1 MEHPSQAWLDKFNDT
16 LVPEEFVE
24 ISYDSILSGLQE
36 DASFYSAYNT
46 EQLPFSNVENLTGEK
61 NRPLVK
67 YATGELNLHVL
78 DGSFTLPPSDV
89 PYKDSGLIS
98 YGIVSDNNY
107 PVISFQFRKNTHKA
121 FRPGITIVWSN
132 SLDEYATDFIV
143 RAFGKGVDEEEDDW
157 GGSSYTVA
165 NVQGNKD
172 VYCEIP
178 ADFTLNPDEL
188 WRFDI
193 TVKKWSIPNRRAR
206 VEWIF
211 FGFQKIYD
219 KNDIVSYTHTSS
231 RDPISGQLSKDSIE
245 FSLDNSDKKWD
256 AINPK
261 GMYRYLYE
269 RQPVKVRYG
278 MEVDGEVQWINGGK
292 YFLSEWSTPSN
303 GLEASFVARDAF
315 EFLMTSNYTGRKYGT
330 LYEMCY
336 DALETFSSKI
346 SSFYIS
352 EELKE
357 YSTDISKESTSY
369 KNSDILQ
376 LAANAAGMALYQTR
390 DGQIRIER
398 VNMVASSEDEIYEIP
413 IINNYQWPEITF
425 ASKVKNVSCNVNGT
439 EHVYPESSN
448 IDGVTQTVS
457 NELLTETMLKKS
469 KNSITEAYAVLANRK
484 KVELEYRASPH
495 IDAFDHVRFNHNY
508 GYASNVFVTE
518 SKYQYTGCFKGTLSG
533 YILSDVSSVKLS
545 PTSLSLIYGE
555 SRVLS
560 ASLLPENEDLPT
572 ISWRAIPEDIVSLH
586 VLTNQSGKST
596 CLVQY
601 SKKGSATV
609 SAYVGAVSSSASVI
623 DNSPTFTLSNSSI
636 AVNWGSPVE
645 IKATFSP
652 STHATPSINWRASP
666 SDVVKLEA
674 TQTGGTSTCKISWLK
689 KGNATI
695 TVTAAEEK
703 AICSVVANPATI
715 GSLPIGTTLYI
726 KENNQRTA
734 FVLAKHDYEK
744 DSSKLGLITT
754 FHGNG
759 KGLSLLARSSKTVLS
774 HVWNTES
781 ASYNSRF
788 TNIYSGSTI
797 DKWLNGEYFRTLDS
811 SISSKIK
818 NTNIRVSPGP
828 QTYKDDDGNSHTTD
842 GSAVTWIS
850 RKVFLLSA
858 TELGM
863 SSSVSGVT
871 KEGTALPNCSEML
884 YNIIGDSNYA
894 WTRSRCFDATPFAYP
909 EFFKYNNSAVVSP
922 DKYRDGYYTYTEI
935 GDVSKER
942 PVVPAFTLPATL
954 EVDVNGNVLT

>member
-16 LVPEEFVE
+16 LVPEEFIE

-36 DASFYSAYNT
+36 SASPYSAKNT
-46 EQLPFSNVENLTGEK
+46 EQLVFSNAENLTKEK
-61 NRPLVK
+61 DRPLVK

-78 DGSFTLPPSDV
+78 DGSFTLPPSSE
-89 PYKDSGLIS
+89 PYKDGGLIS
-98 YGIVSDNNY
+98 YGIVSDGNY
-107 PVISFQFRKNTHKA
+107 PVISFEFPKNTHKA
-121 FRPGITIVWSN
+121 FQPGITIVWSN

-143 RAFGKGVDEEEDDW
+143 RAFGKNEEYDDW

-172 VYCEIP
+172 VYCEIL

-211 FGFQKIYD
+211 FGFQKVYE
-219 KNDIVSYTHTSS
+219 KKDIVSYTHTSS

-261 GMYRYLYE
+261 GMYKYLYE
-269 RQPVKVRYG
+269 RQPVNVRYG
-278 MEVDGEVQWINGGK
+278 MEVDGEIQWINGGK

-315 EFLMTSNYTGRKYGT
+315 EFLMTSNYTGRKVGT
-330 LYEMCY
+330 LYQMCY
-336 DALETFSSKI
+336 DALETTSSI

-357 YSTDISKESTSY
+357 YSTDISGENTSY

-398 VNMVASSEDEIYEIP
+398 VNMVASSDDEIYEIP
-413 IINNYQWPEITF
+413 IINNYQWPEISF
-425 ASKVKNVSCNVNGT
+425 AARVKDVSCNINGT
-439 EHVYPESSN
+439 EHLYPENSN
-448 IDGVTQTVS
+448 LEGVTQTVS
-457 NELLTETMLKKS
+457 NELLTEEMLKKS
-469 KNSITEAYAVLANRK
+469 KNSITEAYATLANRK

-495 IDAFDHVRFNHNY
+495 VDAFDHVKFNHNY

-533 YILSDVSSVKLS
+533 YILSDVSSVNLS

-560 ASLLPENEDLPT
+560 ASLLPESEDLPT

-596 CLVQY
+596 CSVQY
-601 SKKGSATV
+601 NKKGNATV

-623 DNSPTFTLSNSSI
+623 DNSPTLTLSNSSI

-652 STHATPSINWRASP
+652 STYAAPSINWHASP

-674 TQTGGTSTCKISWLK
+674 TQTGNGTSTCKISWLK

-695 TVTAAEEK
+695 TVTAAEET
-703 AICSVVANPATI
+703 ATCAVTANKATI
-715 GSLPIGTTLYI
+715 GSLPIGVTLYI
-726 KENNQRTA
+726 KENGQNVG
-734 FVLAKHDYEK
+734 FVLAKHNYE
-744 DSSKLGLITT
+744 SSSDKFGTVTT
-754 FHGNG
+754 FPGNG
-759 KGLSLLARSSKTVLS
+759 DGLSLLVRSSTTLLTHAWS
-774 HVWNTES
+774 TGSNPFN
-781 ASYNSRF
+781 YY
-788 TNIYSGSTI
+788 TNIYSGSTV
-797 DKWLNGEYFRTLDS
+797 DKWLNGEYFHTLDS
-811 SISSKIK
+811 NISRKIK
-818 NTNIRVSPGP
+818 STKIRVSPGP
-828 QTYKDDDGNSHTTD
+828 QTYNDDDGNSHTTD
-842 GSAVTWIS
+842 GSAVTWDSKKI
-850 RKVFLLSA
+850 FLLSA

-863 SSSVSGVT
+863 TSSVSGVV
-871 KEGTALPNCSEML
+871 KEGSAIPDCSKVL
-884 YNIIGDSNYA
+884 YNIIGQSKYT
-894 WTRSRCFDATPFAYP
+894 WTRSRCYDATPFALP
-909 EFFKYNNSAVVSP
+909 ESYKYNNSAVASP
-922 DKYRDGYYTYTEI
+922 SKYNNSYYTYTSI
-935 GDVSKER
+935 SDVTKKY
-942 PVVPAFTLPATL
+942 PILPAFTLPATL

>member
-24 ISYDSILSGLQE
+24 ISYDSILPGLQE
-36 DASFYSAYNT
+36 SASPYSAKNT
-46 EQLPFSNVENLTGEK
+46 EQLVFSNAENLTKEK
-61 NRPLVK
+61 DRPLVK

-78 DGSFTLPPSDV
+78 DGSFTLPPSSE
-89 PYKDSGLIS
+89 PYKDGGLIS
-98 YGIVSDNNY
+98 YGIVSDSNY
-107 PVISFQFRKNTHKA
+107 PVISFEFPKNTHKA
-121 FRPGITIVWSN
+121 FQPGITIVWSN

-143 RAFGKGVDEEEDDW
+143 RAFGKDEESDDW

-211 FGFQKIYD
+211 FGFKKVYD
-219 KNDIVSYTHTSS
+219 KKDIVSYTHTSS

-256 AINPK
+256 AINPR
-261 GMYRYLYE
+261 GMFRYLYE
-269 RQPVKVRYG
+269 RQEVDVRYG
-278 MEVDGEVQWINGGK
+278 MDVDGETQWINGGK
-292 YFLSEWSTPSN
+292 FYLSEWSVPSN
-303 GLEASFVARDAF
+303 GLEASFTARDAL
-315 EFLMTSNYTGRKYGT
+315 EFMMTSNYTGRKTGT
-330 LYEMCY
+330 LYQMCY
-336 DALETFSSKI
+336 DALETLPSNVP
-346 SSFYIS
+346 SFYIS

-357 YSTDISKESTSY
+357 YSTDISSEKTSY

-398 VNMVASSEDEIYEIP
+398 VNMVASSEDEIYEIS

-448 IDGVTQTVS
+448 IEGVTQTVS
-457 NELLTETMLKKS
+457 NELLTEAMLKKS

-533 YILSDVSSVKLS
+533 YILSDVSSVNLS
-545 PTSLSLIYGE
+545 PNSLSLIYGE

-601 SKKGSATV
+601 RKKGNATV

-623 DNSPTFTLSNSSI
+623 DNSPTLTLSNSSI
-636 AVNWGSPVE
+636 TVNWGSPIE

-652 STHATPSINWRASP
+652 STHAAPSINWRASP

-703 AICSVVANPATI
+703 ATCSVVASPATI

-744 DSSKLGLITT
+744 DSSKWPT
-754 FHGNG
+754 FPGNG

-863 SSSVSGVT
+863 ISSVSGIT

-884 YNIIGDSNYA
+884 YNIIGSSHYA

-909 EFFKYNNSAVVSP
+909 EYFKYNNSAVVSP

-942 PVVPAFTLPATL
+942 PVIPAFTLPATL

>member
-16 LVPEEFVE
+16 LVPEEFIE
-24 ISYDSILSGLQE
+24 ISYDSILSGLQ
-36 DASFYSAYNT
+36 DLASPYSAKNT
-46 EQLPFSNVENLTGEK
+46 EQLVFSNAENLTKEK
-61 NRPLVK
+61 DRPLVK

-78 DGSFTLPPSDV
+78 DGSFTLPPSSE
-89 PYKDSGLIS
+89 PYKDGGLIS
-98 YGIVSDNNY
+98 YGIVSDGNY
-107 PVISFQFRKNTHKA
+107 PVISFEFPKNTHKA
-121 FRPGITIVWSN
+121 FQPGITIVWSN

-143 RAFGKGVDEEEDDW
+143 RAFGKDEESDDW

-165 NVQGNKD
+165 NVRGNKD

-178 ADFTLNPDEL
+178 ANFTLNPDEL

-211 FGFQKIYD
+211 FGFKKVYD
-219 KNDIVSYTHTSS
+219 KKDIVSYTHTSS

-261 GMYRYLYE
+261 GMYKYLYE
-269 RQPVKVRYG
+269 RQPVNVRYG
-278 MEVDGEVQWINGGK
+278 MEVDGEIQWINGGK

-357 YSTDISKESTSY
+357 YSADISKESTSY

-448 IDGVTQTVS
+448 IEGVTQTVS
-457 NELLTETMLKKS
+457 NELLTEAMLKKS

-533 YILSDVSSVKLS
+533 YILSDVSSVQLS
-545 PTSLSLIYGE
+545 PTAISLVYGE
-555 SRVLS
+555 SKTLS
-560 ASLLPENEDLPT
+560 ASLLPYDEDLPT
-572 ISWRAIPEDIVSLH
+572 ISWRAVPEDIVSLH
-586 VLTNQSGKST
+586 VLTNQPGKST
-596 CLVQY
+596 CSIQY
-601 SKKGSATV
+601 NKKGTATV
-609 SAYVGAVSSSASVI
+609 SAYVGAVSASASVI
-623 DNSPTFTLSNSSI
+623 DNSPTLALNTNSI
-636 AVNWGSPVE
+636 TVHWGSPVE
-645 IKATFSP
+645 ISATFTP
-652 STHATPSINWRASP
+652 STYAAPQINWSASP
-666 SDVVKLEA
+666 PDIVKLEA
-674 TQTGGTSTCKISWLK
+674 TQTRKGTSACKISWLK
-689 KGNATI
+689 KGSATI

-703 AICSVVANPATI
+703 ATCSVVASPATI

-734 FVLAKHDYEK
+734 FVLAKHDYEEA
-744 DSSKLGLITT
+744 SSKLGFITI
-754 FHGNG
+754 FPGNG

-781 ASYNSRF
+781 GPYPYTYL

-797 DKWLNGEYFRTLDS
+797 DKWLNDEYFRTLDS

-828 QTYKDDDGNSHTTD
+828 QTYKDDDDNSHTTD
-842 GSAVTWIS
+842 GSEVAWIS

-863 SSSVSGVT
+863 SSSTSGIT
-871 KEGTALPNCSEML
+871 KEGTAFPNGSEML
-884 YNIIGDSNYA
+884 YNIIGSSNYA

-909 EFFKYNNSAVVSP
+909 ESFKYNNSAVVSP
-922 DKYRDGYYTYTEI
+922 DKYRNGYYTYTTI
-935 GDVSKER
+935 GNVSKKYS
-942 PVVPAFTLPATL
+942 VIPAFTLPATL
-954 EVDVNGNVLT
+954 EVDVNGNVLV

>member
-24 ISYDSILSGLQE
+24 ISYDSILPGLQE
-36 DASFYSAYNT
+36 SASPYSAKNT
-46 EQLPFSNVENLTGEK
+46 EQLVFSNAENLTKEK
-61 NRPLVK
+61 DRPLVK

-78 DGSFTLPPSDV
+78 DGSFTLPPSSE
-89 PYKDSGLIS
+89 PYKDGGLIS
-98 YGIVSDNNY
+98 YGIVSDGNY
-107 PVISFQFRKNTHKA
+107 PVISFEFPKNTHKA
-121 FRPGITIVWSN
+121 FQPGITIVWSN

-143 RAFGKGVDEEEDDW
+143 RAFGKDEESDDW

-315 EFLMTSNYTGRKYGT
+315 EFLMTSNYTGRKVGT
-330 LYEMCY
+330 LYQMCY
-336 DALETFSSKI
+336 DALETTSSI
-346 SSFYIS
+346 SNFYIS

-390 DGQIRIER
+390 DAQIRIER

-448 IDGVTQTVS
+448 IEGVTQTVS
-457 NELLTETMLKKS
+457 NELLTEAMLKKS

-533 YILSDVSSVKLS
+533 YILSDISSVKLS

-560 ASLLPENEDLPT
+560 ALLLPENEDLPT

-609 SAYVGAVSSSASVI
+609 SAYVGAVSASASVI

-674 TQTGGTSTCKISWLK
+674 TQTGETSTCKISWLK
-689 KGNATI
+689 KGSATI

-703 AICSVVANPATI
+703 ATCSVVASPATI

-726 KENNQRTA
+726 KESNQRTA
-734 FVLAKHDYEK
+734 FVLAKHDYEEA
-744 DSSKLGLITT
+744 SSKWPT
-754 FHGNG
+754 FPGNG

-774 HVWNTES
+774 HVWNTKN
-781 ASYNSRF
+781 ASYNSYF

-797 DKWLNGEYFRTLDS
+797 DEWLNGEYFRTLDS

-828 QTYKDDDGNSHTTD
+828 QTYKDDDDNSHTTD
-842 GSAVTWIS
+842 GSEVAWIS

-863 SSSVSGVT
+863 ISNVSGIT

-884 YNIIGDSNYA
+884 FNIIGSSNYA

-909 EFFKYNNSAVVSP
+909 ESFKYNNSAVVSP
-922 DKYRDGYYTYTEI
+922 SKSNNSYYTYTTI
-935 GDVSKER
+935 SDVTKKY
-942 PVVPAFTLPATL
+942 PVLPAFTLPATL
-954 EVDVNGNVLT
+954 EVDVNGNVLS